1 MQFRWLICENEFVDR
16 LGTLLLD
23 PFPFLLFGF
32 PLRYLILFIALR
44 YLPSGTMVRGP
55 TGTDQQGIYGR
66 RAEIFT
72 STARYNRVPT
82 RSRHFTVIL
91 EFGKFCLLS

>member
-1 MQFRWLICENEFVDR
+1 MQFRWLICEKEFVDR

-44 YLPSGTMVRGP
+44 YLPSGTM
-55 TGTDQQGIYGR
+55 Y
-66 RAEIFT
+66 RA
-72 STARYNRVPT
+72 
-82 RSRHFTVIL
+82 L
-91 EFGKFCLLS
+91 